1 MSQDLI
7 TEAELGYY
15 GLAAGALGRASS
27 AQKAAAIAGA
37 SATVQGLLAAR
48 YPAPWTAWDG
58 LTKRWTARIAV
69 RDILSIIGANPEDP
83 ANAELIRLA
92 QEAHRDARL
101 AGKGDMIVAITAAAS
116 EGDTVAPLEVLSDDP
131 QGW

>member
-7 TEAELGYY
+7 TDAELAAY
-15 GLAAGALGRASS
+15 GIAQAVLDRLTV
-27 AQKAAAIAGA
+27 AQKAAVISAS

-48 YPAPWTAWDG
+48 YPTPWGSWDG
-58 LTKRWTARIAV
+58 LVKHWTARLAV
-69 RDILSIIGANPEDP
+69 RAILAIIGANPEDP

-101 AGKGDMIVAITAAAS
+101 AGKGDLIVAIVAAAS
-116 EGDTVAPLEVLSDDP
+116 TGDTVAPLEVLSDDA